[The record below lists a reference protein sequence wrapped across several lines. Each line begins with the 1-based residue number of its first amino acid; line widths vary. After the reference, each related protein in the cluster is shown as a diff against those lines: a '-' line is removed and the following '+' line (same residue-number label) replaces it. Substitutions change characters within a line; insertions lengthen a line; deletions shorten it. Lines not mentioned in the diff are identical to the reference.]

1 MMEKLKHTFCA
12 VSITMVITSFL
23 FGLAK
28 SDEKKIEVF
37 RSSKIVTVVVETD
50 FFKSEFEKITTK
62 LLSNYC
68 GIQVSS
74 IIQNQHNVLRIKV
87 TGKRVKGNYKK
98 ATPIP
103 GRTAA
108 FKLSNLS
115 FREQNSVYIP
125 FGAKISG
132 KIYLELDGKTILKQP
147 FRVKTYAPKWGP
159 GMYNIAEL
167 DGMPSEIY
175 FNPDYWHPDTTSWKR
190 DPFKV
195 SIDVFIFPFL
205 EVLGKVYGVKML
217 VSIMED
223 EDIAIIDEYNSHIR
237 IHAARNL
244 GKLKDRRG
252 IEYLIMALNDKD
264 LSIKNKAWHALYSI
278 TKENF
283 YKNHDKWLNWWE
295 GNKNNYQ
302 IL

>member
-12 VSITMVITSFL
+12 VSIIMVITSFL
-23 FGLAK
+23 VGFAK

-37 RSSKIVTVVVETD
+37 RSSKIVTVVVETE
-50 FFKSEFEKITTK
+50 FFKSEFEEITTK

-87 TGKRVKGNYKK
+87 TGKRVKGNYKI

-103 GRTAA
+103 GRKAG
-108 FKLSNLS
+108 FKLSNLP
-115 FREQNSVYIP
+115 FGHKFVAEP

-132 KIYLELDGKTILKQP
+132 KIYLELNGKTILKQP
-147 FRVKTYAPKWGP
+147 FRAKTYAPEWGP
-159 GMYNIAEL
+159 GMYNVALLEGL
-167 DGMPSEIY
+167 PSEIY
-175 FNPDYWHPDTTSWKR
+175 FNPDFWHPDTTLWKQ

-195 SIDVFIFPFL
+195 SIDVFILPFL
-205 EVLGKVYGVKML
+205 EVLGKVYGFSVL

-223 EDIAIIDEYNSHIR
+223 EDIAIIDEYNSLFR

-252 IEYLIMALNDKD
+252 IEYLIDALDDKD
-264 LSIKNKAWHALYSI
+264 RRIQAKAEVGLYSI
-278 TKENF
+278 TKEKF
-283 YKNHDKWLNWWE
+283 RQNHDKWRNWWE

-302 IL
+302 NL